1 MCREEATKIV
11 QRDDISYPV
20 AYCNCIII
28 LGRSTLETP
37 LTV

>member
-11 QRDDISYPV
+11 QRDDISYPL
-20 AYCNCIII
+20 ACCNCIII